1 VNLGVFGGTFD
12 PVHLA
17 HLRLAEEMRECLGLA
32 RVLLVPTARSPLKP
46 ESGASGAQR
55 LEMLEQATAAQP
67 DLQVID
73 LELSR
78 PGPSYTVDT
87 LREIAALHPDA
98 RLWFL
103 LGSDAVRDLDRWR
116 EPETLFELAS
126 LAVAP
131 RPGSAGAQPRE
142 LLPASL
148 AGPFRDGPQG
158 LVHENGHE
166 IRIIPFT
173 PLGISASDI
182 RLRVARGASIRYLV
196 PDAVLDYIRKHR
208 LYESEDRA

>member
-1 VNLGVFGGTFD
+1 MKLGVFGGTFD
-12 PVHLA
+12 PVHMA
-17 HLRLAEEMRECLGLA
+17 HLRLAEEMRESLGLA
-32 RVLLVPTARSPLKP
+32 RVLLVPAARSPLKP
-46 ESGASGAQR
+46 ESAASATQR
-55 LEMLEQATAAQP
+55 LEMLERAVVGNPA
-67 DLQVID
+67 LQVLD

-78 PGPSYTVDT
+78 PGPSYAVDT
-87 LREIAALHPDA
+87 LRELAELHAGA

-103 LGSDAVRDLDRWR
+103 LGSDAVRELERWR

-131 RPGSAGAQPRE
+131 RPGSAGAHPRE

-166 IRIIPFT
+166 IRVIPFT
-173 PLGISASDI
+173 PLGISASDV
-182 RLRVARGASIRYLV
+182 RRRVARGGSIRYLV
-196 PDAVLDYIRKHR
+196 PDSVLDYIRKHR
-208 LYESEDRA
+208 LYESRESG